1 MRIIRTFK
9 WPFVKKMLC
18 TRCKVYSSLTESVK
32 LHQRWVTLGQRE
44 GAHQNPVVRGP
55 ISSNPGLNFNQGFS
69 ILFFK
74 GLFQIIPSILFRT
87 FSPRFRLD
95 PSDAEYVDVIHTD
108 MHKRVG
114 LVGFGMRDEAGHA
127 DFFPNGGIDQRGCLR
142 HLVKLG
148 RLNYKGN

>member
-1 MRIIRTFK
+1 MRSGYADLTI
-9 WPFVKKMLC
+9 L
-18 TRCKVYSSLTESVK
+18 SSQGLDP
-32 LHQRWVTLGQRE
+32 
-44 GAHQNPVVRGP
+44 AGP
-55 ISSNPGLNFNQGFS
+55 YFDGN
-69 ILFFK
+69 
-74 GLFQIIPSILFRT
+74 T
-87 FSPRFRLD
+87 DPRFRLD

-142 HLVKLG
+142 HLVELG